1 MQDHLCNVSFF
12 YRVCDDNSKIS
23 AFHRCLPNNCYLC
36 AVVATITSHMTTVII
51 NQASLRKVLNL
62 LLLKSKDYGA
72 LFEFKITVHVPPYSF
87 LFAAV
92 KTLFGIVILL
102 DQNFYSAINF
112 WPAYSNG
119 FWYFLHCNHHTDVV
133 NKESH
138 ISFHKS

>member
-1 MQDHLCNVSFF
+1 MPIPKSQLSIRIYQIIVSYLQLLEWSHPTWLLC
-12 YRVCDDNSKIS
+12 
-23 AFHRCLPNNCYLC
+23 P
-36 AVVATITSHMTTVII
+36 TTVIN
-51 NQASLRKVLNL
+51 NQASLRNVLNL

-112 WPAYSNG
+112 WPAYSDG

-138 ISFHKS
+138 ISFHKSWWL